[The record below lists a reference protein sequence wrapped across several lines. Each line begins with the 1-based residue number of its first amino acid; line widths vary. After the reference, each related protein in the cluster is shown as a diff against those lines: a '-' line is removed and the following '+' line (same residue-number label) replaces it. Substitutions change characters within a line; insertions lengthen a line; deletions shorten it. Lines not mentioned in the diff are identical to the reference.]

1 MPVLGILFFT
11 ISQYTKERNFQEEYA
26 FKSAV
31 ALTVKS
37 YAEQLKDEFNQDKLI
52 MESVQTI
59 YTPPS
64 PKNSKVLNNESS
76 SLENLKQ
83 MIDQVKEIK
92 SIIGDGK

>member
-1 MPVLGILFFT
+1 
-11 ISQYTKERNFQEEYA
+11 
-26 FKSAV
+26 
-31 ALTVKS
+31 
-37 YAEQLKDEFNQDKLI
+37 